1 MSQATTQVRENDQQF
16 LARIENA
23 IPSNPSSVDD
33 SQNAGDLASSRT
45 NSRKVIPGIVQPID
59 PEEQQ
64 QLEDF
69 NYAQSLQEIEN
80 NEGGTL
86 SQRSE
91 CKICFENEINAVLLP
106 CAHMVA
112 CLACSRKISHCPVC
126 RKRISKA
133 QQVFKA

>member
-86 SQRSE
+86 KPKER
-91 CKICFENEINAVLLP
+91 V
-106 CAHMVA
+106 
-112 CLACSRKISHCPVC
+112 
-126 RKRISKA
+126 
-133 QQVFKA
+133 